1 VPSGL
6 ADGLALKESRYAGI
20 PAIRPL
26 GPWSQSGSP
35 IALGLYASA
44 IRLWVIIGT
53 AQYTKRK
60 ISVTGCAL
68 GRKMQR
74 WGERYP
80 PDVATDYT
88 PREVA
93 RLLAD
98 ERVQLIDVRQRHE
111 HDAGR
116 IAGGR
121 LIELSELS
129 AAADSI
135 DRERPVVFYCR
146 SGGRSAMATEAFV
159 QAGFDAHNMTGGM
172 LEWHA
177 AGLPME
183 PADGFVAEP

>member
-6 ADGLALKESRYAGI
+6 ADGLALKELRYAGT
-20 PAIRPL
+20 PAIRPWDR
-26 GPWSQSGSP
+26 GPNRVPRSLW
-35 IALGLYASA
+35 LLDASA
-44 IRLWVIIGT
+44 IRLWVIIGLRP
-53 AQYTKRK
+53 YIMSK

-68 GRKMQR
+68 GRKMQP
-74 WGERYP
+74 WPERYP
-80 PDVATDYT
+80 RRVASDYT

-93 RLLAD
+93 ELLDD
-98 ERVQLIDVRQRHE
+98 ERLQLIDVRQPHE
-111 HDAGR
+111 HEAGR

-135 DRERPVVFYCR
+135 DRGRQVVFYCR
-146 SGGRSAMATEAFV
+146 SGGRSAMATEAFA

-172 LEWHA
+172 LEWQA